1 MALRGIRGAITV
13 SKNSK
18 TTIITATEE
27 LLKKIVK
34 ANGLKAEAVASI
46 VFTTTRDLNVTFPA
60 EAARNIGWLYT
71 PLLCTNEI
79 AVPHGLRKCVRVLL
93 HVNTGKTQ
101 KAMRHVYLKGAV
113 KLRPDLKKKSKY
125 YLS

>member
-18 TTIITATEE
+18 TAIIAATEE
-27 LLKKIVK
+27 LLKKMVKVNGVK
-34 ANGLKAEAVASI
+34 AENVASVI
-46 VFTTTRDLNVTFPA
+46 FSTTKDLNVAFPA
-60 EAARNIGWLYT
+60 EAARNLGWLYT

-79 AVPHGLRKCVRVLL
+79 SVPHSLRKCVRILL
-93 HVNTGKTQ
+93 HVNTSKSQ

-113 KLRPDLKKKSKY
+113 RLRPDLKKKSKY